1 MAPCGIGK
9 KFIAEL
15 LGTFF
20 LVFFGTGSAVITL
33 MISESVNP
41 NNVGI
46 GILGGLGDWIAIAL
60 AFGLTVMVCIYLFG
74 RISGAHLNPA
84 VTIGLLLSK
93 NISLADSVYYI
104 VAQIIGACFG
114 SLAVFL
120 CLGMPSVVVG
130 GLGATAP
137 GMGVSY
143 LQTIFAEFI
152 GTFFL
157 VLVIMGVAVDKKA
170 TPNFASKDVQVT
182 FGTSYDIPVLCDVD
196 GDGYADMGL
205 CSVDDEEVSFNLHSA
220 TKTANNGY
228 SSDNGRGTFDKVV
241 LMPSGINPTCV
252 CAVKSKGTTGI
263 ESEHAVANVSV
274 YPTLVRAGDS
284 FTVKGND
291 VTKVK
296 IYGMMGQ
303 LVKEI
308 DTDGSMSTVVVSVDG
323 WAQGTYFVCC
333 ESEGAVS
340 SSKLIVQ

>member
-170 TPNFASKDVQVT
+170 TPNFA
-182 FGTSYDIPVLCDVD
+182 
-196 GDGYADMGL
+196 GL
-205 CSVDDEEVSFNLHSA
+205 SI
-220 TKTANNGY
+220 G
-228 SSDNGRGTFDKVV
+228 
-241 LMPSGINPTCV
+241 
-252 CAVKSKGTTGI
+252 
-263 ESEHAVANVSV
+263 
-274 YPTLVRAGDS
+274 
-284 FTVKGND
+284 FTVTAVIIFLGPFTGGSIKSCTYICPLFDGLFGWRNKSLD
-291 VTKVK
+291 VFPNLFNRSNCRSYCCSIG
-296 IYGMMGQ
+296 IYLSG
-303 LVKEI
+303 
-308 DTDGSMSTVVVSVDG
+308 
-323 WAQGTYFVCC
+323 
-333 ESEGAVS
+333 
-340 SSKLIVQ
+340 

>member
-1 MAPCGIGK
+1 MFDANGDGYFDLCELDLNDNLINWIFYYNDGNNNFVDPQTVIYGMSEGDKKLAGDFNGDGIGDVG
-9 KFIAEL
+9 ISRDNE
-15 LGTFF
+15 
-20 LVFFGTGSAVITL
+20 FGRWWVITFQA
-33 MISESVNP
+33 MCY
-41 NNVGI
+41 
-46 GILGGLGDWIAIAL
+46 D
-60 AFGLTVMVCIYLFG
+60 
-74 RISGAHLNPA
+74 
-84 VTIGLLLSK
+84 K
-93 NISLADSVYYI
+93 
-104 VAQIIGACFG
+104 G
-114 SLAVFL
+114 SWL
-120 CLGMPSVVVG
+120 CSFTPSD
-130 GLGATAP
+130 TE
-137 GMGVSY
+137 Y
-143 LQTIFAEFI
+143 
-152 GTFFL
+152 
-157 VLVIMGVAVDKKA
+157 K
-170 TPNFASKDVQVT
+170 TPDFVSKDVQVT

>member
-170 TPNFASKDVQVT
+170 TPNFAGLSFGFTVT
-182 FGTSYDIPVLCDVD
+182 AVIIFLGPFTGGSINP
-196 GDGYADMGL
+196 A
-205 CSVDDEEVSFNLHSA
+205 
-220 TKTANNGY
+220 
-228 SSDNGRGTFDKVV
+228 RTFAPY
-241 LMPSGINPTCV
+241 LMDYLVGGINLWMYFPIYLIGPI
-252 CAVKSKGTTGI
+252 AGAI
-263 ESEHAVANVSV
+263 AAALV
-274 YPTLVRAGDS
+274 YTYLAKD
-284 FTVKGND
+284 ND
-291 VTKVK
+291 V
-296 IYGMMGQ
+296 
-303 LVKEI
+303 
-308 DTDGSMSTVVVSVDG
+308 
-323 WAQGTYFVCC
+323 C
-333 ESEGAVS
+333 EMPGPFN
-340 SSKLIVQ
+340 

>member
-84 VTIGLLLSK
+84 VTVGLLVSK

-104 VAQIIGACFG
+104 VAQVIGACCG
-114 SLAVFL
+114 SLALVL

-170 TPNFASKDVQVT
+170 TPNFAGLSIYSNC
-182 FGTSYDIPVLCDVD
+182 SYYFFRAI
-196 GDGYADMGL
+196 YWR
-205 CSVDDEEVSFNLHSA
+205 F
-220 TKTANNGY
+220 Y
-228 SSDNGRGTFDKVV
+228 
-241 LMPSGINPTCV
+241 
-252 CAVKSKGTTGI
+252 KS
-263 ESEHAVANVSV
+263 
-274 YPTLVRAGDS
+274 
-284 FTVKGND
+284 
-291 VTKVK
+291 
-296 IYGMMGQ
+296 
-303 LVKEI
+303 
-308 DTDGSMSTVVVSVDG
+308 
-323 WAQGTYFVCC
+323 GTYICSLFDGLFGWWNKSLDVFPNLFNGSNCRSYCC
-333 ESEGAVS
+333 SIAIYLSG
-340 SSKLIVQ
+340 